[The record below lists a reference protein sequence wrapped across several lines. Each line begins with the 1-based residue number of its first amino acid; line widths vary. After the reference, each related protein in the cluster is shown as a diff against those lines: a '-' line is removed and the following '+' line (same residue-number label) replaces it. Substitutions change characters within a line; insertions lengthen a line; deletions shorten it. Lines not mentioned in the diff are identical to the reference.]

1 MKLYNLDKRY
11 KKFIETLVDGYV
23 KGKSNMEN
31 GSNPYISEPGMLFNS
46 MFYDFTNDY
55 GCNLIFHKTED
66 NYISVCYVFDSRLIK
81 DESADKYE
89 AQEKFINIQCSDFIY
104 KLSLLKWLE
113 DSGDIILI
121 DDTSSNLSLEGKIT
135 EHDRQR
141 WENNGMLCREK
152 TIKSKSVYETVSRY
166 YNCRIIP
173 SAQLID
179 IRENGFKTLEQRRFE
194 EQLEVA
200 NDTLVE
206 TKNTL
211 AETKKSLETSQE
223 ALKVS
228 YRSFWIA
235 LVTLLGTILFGL
247 YQSCS
252 QQEIDS
258 EQINTIISSIKEEK
272 SISIDKFPDIL
283 PDTLNVKVTDT
294 PEKQPINLNVTVKEN
309 QPTKIQ

>member
-23 KGKSNMEN
+23 KGKTNMEN

-141 WENNGMLCREK
+141 WENNGMLCLEK

-194 EQLEVA
+194 KQLEEA
-200 NDTLVE
+200 
-206 TKNTL
+206 
-211 AETKKSLETSQE
+211 KKSTCWSRIAAIVAVL
-223 ALKVS
+223 AFLVS
-228 YRSFWIA
+228 VI
-235 LVTLLGTILFGL
+235 FGL
-247 YQSCS
+247 VQSCS

-258 EQINTIISSIKEEK
+258 EQINTIISAIKEEK

>member
-23 KGKSNMEN
+23 KGKTNMEN

-55 GCNLIFHKTED
+55 VCNLIFHKTED

-141 WENNGMLCREK
+141 WENNGMLYLEK
-152 TIKSKSVYETVSRY
+152 TIKSKSVYEIVSRY

-194 EQLEVA
+194 KQLKEAERSTCWSRFAAIVA
-200 NDTLVE
+200 V
-206 TKNTL
+206 L
-211 AETKKSLETSQE
+211 AFI
-223 ALKVS
+223 VS
-228 YRSFWIA
+228 VI
-235 LVTLLGTILFGL
+235 FGL
-247 YQSCS
+247 IQSCS

-258 EQINTIISSIKEEK
+258 EQINTIISAIKEEK

>member
-23 KGKSNMEN
+23 KGKTNMEN

-55 GCNLIFHKTED
+55 VCNLIFHKTED
-66 NYISVCYVFDSRLIK
+66 NNISVCCVFDSRLIK

-141 WENNGMLCREK
+141 WVNNGMLCLEK

-194 EQLEVA
+194 KQLKEAENSTFWSRVA
-200 NDTLVE
+200 AIVAI
-206 TKNTL
+206 L
-211 AETKKSLETSQE
+211 AFILS
-223 ALKVS
+223 V
-228 YRSFWIA
+228 I
-235 LVTLLGTILFGL
+235 LGLF
-247 YQSCS
+247 QTCS

-258 EQINTIISSIKEEK
+258 EQINTIISAIKEQK

>member
-1 MKLYNLDKRY
+1 MKLYNLDNRY

-23 KGKSNMEN
+23 EGKTNMEN

-66 NYISVCYVFDSRLIK
+66 NYISVCYVFDSRLINS
-81 DESADKYE
+81 EGGDKYE
-89 AQEKFINIQCSDFIY
+89 AQERFINIKHSDFIY
-104 KLSLLKWLE
+104 KLTLLKWLE

-141 WENNGMLCREK
+141 WANNGMLCLEK

-194 EQLEVA
+194 KQLEEA
-200 NDTLVE
+200 
-206 TKNTL
+206 
-211 AETKKSLETSQE
+211 KKSTCWSRIAAIVAVL
-223 ALKVS
+223 AFLVS
-228 YRSFWIA
+228 VI
-235 LVTLLGTILFGL
+235 FGL
-247 YQSCS
+247 VQSCS

-258 EQINTIISSIKEEK
+258 EQINTIISAIKEEK

>member
-23 KGKSNMEN
+23 KGKTNMEN

-66 NYISVCYVFDSRLIK
+66 NYISVCYVFDSRLINS
-81 DESADKYE
+81 EGGDKYE
-89 AQEKFINIQCSDFIY
+89 AQERFINIKHSDFIY

-141 WENNGMLCREK
+141 WENNGKLCLEK

-194 EQLEVA
+194 KQLEEA
-200 NDTLVE
+200 
-206 TKNTL
+206 
-211 AETKKSLETSQE
+211 KKSTCWSRFAAIVAVL
-223 ALKVS
+223 AFLVS
-228 YRSFWIA
+228 VILG
-235 LVTLLGTILFGL
+235 LV
-247 YQSCS
+247 QSCS

-258 EQINTIISSIKEEK
+258 EQINTIISAIKEEK

-283 PDTLNVKVTDT
+283 PDTFNVKVTNT
-294 PEKQPINLNVTVKEN
+294 SEQQPINLNVTVKEN

>member
-23 KGKSNMEN
+23 KGKTNMEN

-55 GCNLIFHKTED
+55 VCNLIFHKTED
-66 NYISVCYVFDSRLIK
+66 NNISVCYVFDSRLIK

-141 WENNGMLCREK
+141 WANNGMLCIEK

-194 EQLEVA
+194 KQLKEAENSTFWSRVA
-200 NDTLVE
+200 AIVAI
-206 TKNTL
+206 L
-211 AETKKSLETSQE
+211 AFILS
-223 ALKVS
+223 V
-228 YRSFWIA
+228 I
-235 LVTLLGTILFGL
+235 LGLF
-247 YQSCS
+247 QTCS

-258 EQINTIISSIKEEK
+258 EQINTIISAIKEQK

-283 PDTLNVKVTDT
+283 PDTFNVKVTDT

>member
-23 KGKSNMEN
+23 KGKTNMEN

-55 GCNLIFHKTED
+55 VCNLIFHKTED
-66 NYISVCYVFDSRLIK
+66 NNISVCYVFDSRLINS
-81 DESADKYE
+81 EGGDKYE
-89 AQEKFINIQCSDFIY
+89 AQERFINIKHSDFIY
-104 KLSLLKWLE
+104 KLTLLKWLE

-135 EHDRQR
+135 EHDRQM
-141 WENNGMLCREK
+141 WANNGKLCLEK

-194 EQLEVA
+194 KQLKEAENSTFWSRVA
-200 NDTLVE
+200 AIVAI
-206 TKNTL
+206 L
-211 AETKKSLETSQE
+211 AFILS
-223 ALKVS
+223 V
-228 YRSFWIA
+228 I
-235 LVTLLGTILFGL
+235 LGLF
-247 YQSCS
+247 QTCS

-258 EQINTIISSIKEEK
+258 EQINTIISAIKEQK

>member
-1 MKLYNLDKRY
+1 MKLYNLDNRY

-23 KGKSNMEN
+23 KGKTNMEN

-55 GCNLIFHKTED
+55 VCNLIFHKTED

-121 DDTSSNLSLEGKIT
+121 DDTSSNLSLEGKIK

-141 WENNGMLCREK
+141 WENNGMLCLEK

-179 IRENGFKTLEQRRFE
+179 IRENGFKSLEQRRFE
-194 EQLEVA
+194 KQLEEAKNSTFWSRVA
-200 NDTLVE
+200 AIVAI
-206 TKNTL
+206 L
-211 AETKKSLETSQE
+211 AFILS
-223 ALKVS
+223 V
-228 YRSFWIA
+228 I
-235 LVTLLGTILFGL
+235 LGLF
-247 YQSCS
+247 QTCS

-258 EQINTIISSIKEEK
+258 EQINTIISAIKEQK